1 MLREE
6 GILMLDE
13 DVAEATL
20 GAIESNAA
28 ILLAEVRLEE
38 RNMRGLDVKSSQVS
52 SLNSL
57 EDTGMN
63 VRVVLPTG
71 IGFASSNRVSRVE
84 GARLAKQALRLAK
97 GGKRKSPVA
106 LSSEQ
111 PVRTS
116 WAVSQKRS
124 LIDVTTED
132 KLAFLRELDSLVVK
146 TGVKVQGRYYELM
159 DYEIRGFFANSE
171 GSRIRSFIPRVV
183 IGADNMVSSKGE
195 LAMSL
200 REWGACGGWEKVEE
214 WDLGR
219 VLPAEVRML
228 KNQLDHGRM
237 LKPGV
242 YDLVCGSEV
251 TGIAAHESCG
261 HPMEADRIL
270 GREMSQAG
278 KSFVSQE
285 MIGKKIGSKYA
296 TVIDDP
302 TVPGSYGYYLYD
314 QEGVKARPRHLYKEG
329 LINEFL
335 QNRET
340 ASRMNL
346 KSNGSSR
353 SEYYLREPIARM
365 ANTFVAPGDFEED
378 ELIGSV
384 KDGVLMRSF
393 TEWNIDDKRYNQKY
407 VSREAY
413 FVKDGEL
420 AGPAKKCTLEITT
433 PGFWG
438 AIDAVS
444 KKVVF
449 DAAECGKGDPMQGMA
464 VCTGGPMLRLRSV
477 TLK

>member
-1 MLREE
+1 
-6 GILMLDE
+6 MLDE

-159 DYEIRGFFANSE
+159 DYEIGGFFANSE

-444 KKVVF
+444 KKVEF
-449 DAAECGKGDPMQGMA
+449 DAAECGKGDPIQGMA

>member
-1 MLREE
+1 
-6 GILMLDE
+6 MLDE

-20 GAIESNAA
+20 RAIGSNASV
-28 ILLAEVRLEE
+28 LLAEVRLEE
-38 RNMRGLDVKSSQVS
+38 RHMRGLAVKSSQVS
-52 SLNSL
+52 SLSSL
-57 EDTGMN
+57 EDSGMN
-63 VRVVLPTG
+63 VRVVLPAG
-71 IGFASSNRVSRVE
+71 IGFASSNCVSRAE
-84 GARLAKQALRLAK
+84 GARLVKQALRLAK
-97 GGKRKSPVA
+97 GGKRKSAVA

-124 LIDVTTED
+124 LTDVTTED

-146 TGVKVQGRYYELM
+146 TGVKVQGRYYELI
-159 DYEIRGFFANSE
+159 DYEIGGYFANSE

-183 IGADNMVSSKGE
+183 IGASNMVSSKGE

-200 REWGACGGWEKVEE
+200 REWGACGGWEKVVE

-219 VLPAEVRML
+219 VLPAEVQML

-278 KSFVSQE
+278 KSFVSQD

-420 AGPAKKCTLEITT
+420 AGPAKKCTIEITT

-444 KKVVF
+444 KKVKL